1 MKDDLR
7 VLIID
12 DDFHV
17 ARLHAT
23 YVNAAP
29 GYTALEPVGSG
40 GAALE
45 AIQTY
50 RPDLV
55 LIDIYLP
62 DGNGLDIL
70 RGLDIDAF
78 VLSAASDMASLR
90 KAMRRGALGYLIKP
104 FSEKQLSDRL
114 RGYTRYRRLL
124 ASGSALDQDLVDRSL
139 RQLHSSDT
147 QTARV
152 RSVTEAAVLSAL
164 GRTPGALTAIDVSS
178 TVGISR
184 ATAQR
189 YLSSLV
195 EDGSI
200 EVNLRY
206 GTTGRPEHQYSIRS
220 G

>member
-7 VLIID
+7 VLIVD

-23 YVNAAP
+23 YVKAAP
-29 GYTALEPVGSG
+29 GFTALEPVGSG

-70 RGLDIDAF
+70 RGLDVDAF
-78 VLSAASDMASLR
+78 VLSAASDAASLR

-124 ASGSALDQDLVDRSL
+124 AAGSALDQDLADRAL
-139 RQLHSSDT
+139 RQLHTSDT

-152 RSVTEAAVLSAL
+152 RSVTETAVLSAL
-164 GRTPGALTAIDVSS
+164 GQTPGVLTATDVSS
-178 TVGISR
+178 AVGVSR

-189 YLSSLV
+189 YLSALV
-195 EDGSI
+195 DEGSI

-206 GTTGRPEHQYSIRS
+206 GSTGRPEHQYSVRTP
-220 G
+220 

>member
-1 MKDDLR
+1 MSDDLR
-7 VLIID
+7 VLIVD

-17 ARLHAT
+17 ARLHAR

-29 GYTALEPVGSG
+29 GYSALETVGSG
-40 GAALE
+40 GSALE

-70 RGLDIDAF
+70 RGVDVDAF
-78 VLSAASDMASLR
+78 VLSAASDAVSLR
-90 KAMRRGALGYLIKP
+90 KAMRTGALGYLIKP

-114 RGYTRYRRLL
+114 RGYARYRRLL
-124 ASGSALDQDLVDRSL
+124 ASGPDLDQDLVDRAL
-139 RQLHSSDT
+139 RQLYTSET
-147 QTARV
+147 QTARA
-152 RSVTEAAVLSAL
+152 RSVTETAVLGAL
-164 GRTPGALTAIDVSS
+164 GQTPGALTAIDVSIA
-178 TVGISR
+178 VGIAR

-189 YLSSLV
+189 YLSALV

-206 GTTGRPEHQYSIRS
+206 GTTGRPEHQYSIRPA
-220 G
+220 

>member
-7 VLIID
+7 VQIVD

-23 YVNAAP
+23 YVNGAP
-29 GYTALEPVGSG
+29 GYMALEPVGTG

-45 AIQTY
+45 AIHAY

-55 LIDIYLP
+55 LVDIYLP

-78 VLSAASDMASLR
+78 VLSAASDPSSVR

-104 FSEKQLSDRL
+104 FSEKQLAEKL
-114 RGYTRYRRLL
+114 RGYARYRRLL
-124 ASGSALDQDLVDRSL
+124 ASESALDQEALERAV
-139 RQLHSSDT
+139 RQLHSSDA
-147 QTARV
+147 QTAKART
-152 RSVTEAAVLSAL
+152 VTENAVLGAL
-164 GRTPGALTAIDVSS
+164 GRTPGALTAVDVSA

-189 YLSSLV
+189 YLSALV
-195 EDGSI
+195 EDGSVD
-200 EVNLRY
+200 VNLRY
-206 GTTGRPEHQYSIRS
+206 GTTGRPEHRYSLRAT
-220 G
+220 

>member
-1 MKDDLR
+1 MKEDLR
-7 VLIID
+7 VLIVD

-29 GYTALEPVGSG
+29 GYTALEPVGTG
-40 GAALE
+40 GTALE
-45 AIQTY
+45 AIQAF

-70 RGLDIDAF
+70 RGLDVDAF
-78 VLSAASDMASLR
+78 VLSAASDAIALR

-104 FSEKQLSDRL
+104 FSEKQLADRL

-124 ASGSALDQDLVDRSL
+124 ASESALDQDLVDRAL

-152 RSVTEAAVLSAL
+152 RSVTETAVLAAL
-164 GRTPGALTAIDVSS
+164 GRSHGALTAIDVSS

-189 YLSSLV
+189 YLSALV

-206 GTTGRPEHQYSIRS
+206 GTTGRPEHQYSVRAV
-220 G
+220 

>member
-1 MKDDLR
+1 MRDDLR
-7 VLIID
+7 VLIVD

-29 GYTALEPVGSG
+29 GYSALEPVGTG

-70 RGLDIDAF
+70 RGLDVDAF
-78 VLSAASDMASLR
+78 VLSAASDAVSLR
-90 KAMRRGALGYLIKP
+90 KAVRRGALGYLIKP
-104 FSEKQLSDRL
+104 FSEKQLLDRL

-124 ASGSALDQDLVDRSL
+124 ASGPAIDQDLVDRAL

-152 RSVTEAAVLSAL
+152 RSVTEAAVLTVL
-164 GRTPGALTAIDVSS
+164 GRTQGALTAIDVSS
-178 TVGISR
+178 AVGISR

-189 YLSSLV
+189 YLSALV
-195 EDGSI
+195 EDRSI

-206 GTTGRPEHQYSIRS
+206 GTTGRPEHQYSIRPA
-220 G
+220 

>member
-1 MKDDLR
+1 MRDDLR
-7 VLIID
+7 VLIVD

-17 ARLHAT
+17 ARLHAA

-29 GYTALEPVGSG
+29 GYSALEPAGTG

-45 AIQTY
+45 AIQAY

-70 RGLDIDAF
+70 RGLDVDAF
-78 VLSAASDMASLR
+78 VLSAASDAVSLR
-90 KAMRRGALGYLIKP
+90 KAIRRGALGYLIKP
-104 FSEKQLSDRL
+104 FSEKQLLDRL

-124 ASGSALDQDLVDRSL
+124 ASGSALDQDLVDRAL

-152 RSVTEAAVLSAL
+152 RSVTETAVLGAL
-164 GRTPGALTAIDVSS
+164 GQTPGALTAVDVSAA
-178 TVGISR
+178 VGISR

-189 YLSSLV
+189 YLSALV
-195 EDGSI
+195 EDRSI

-206 GTTGRPEHQYSIRS
+206 GTTGRPEHQYSIRTV
-220 G
+220 

>member
-7 VLIID
+7 VQIVD

-29 GYTALEPVGSG
+29 GYMALEPVGTG

-45 AIQTY
+45 AIHAY

-55 LIDIYLP
+55 LVDIYLP

-78 VLSAASDMASLR
+78 VLSAASDPSSVR

-104 FSEKQLSDRL
+104 FSEKQLAEKL
-114 RGYTRYRRLL
+114 RGYARYRRLL
-124 ASGSALDQDLVDRSL
+124 ASESALDQEVLERAL
-139 RQLHSSDT
+139 RQLHASDA
-147 QTARV
+147 QTAKART
-152 RSVTEAAVLSAL
+152 VTETAVLGAL
-164 GRTPGALTAIDVSS
+164 GRTPGALTAVDVSAA
-178 TVGISR
+178 VGISR

-189 YLSSLV
+189 YLSALV
-195 EDGSI
+195 EDGSVD
-200 EVNLRY
+200 VNLRY
-206 GTTGRPEHQYSIRS
+206 GTTGRPEHRYSLRAT
-220 G
+220 